1 MTTYTL
7 AGLAVVAILTE
18 LALSATLGHHTG
30 VLLLA
35 AALTAATVTHT
46 IRAEKEPR
54 R

>member
-1 MTTYTL
+1 MTTYAL
-7 AGLAVVAILTE
+7 AALAVVAILAE
-18 LALSATLGHHTG
+18 LALSAALGHHTG

-46 IRAEKEPR
+46 IRTEKEPR

>member
-7 AGLAVVAILTE
+7 GALAVVAILTE
-18 LALSATLGHHTG
+18 LALSAALGHHTG

-35 AALTAATVTHT
+35 VTLTAVLVAHT
-46 IRAEKEPR
+46 IRTEKEPR

>member
-1 MTTYTL
+1 MSTYIL
-7 AGLAVVAILTE
+7 GAAAAIAILTE

-46 IRAEKEPR
+46 IRTEKEPR

>member
-7 AGLAVVAILTE
+7 AAAAAVAILAD
-18 LALSATLGHHTG
+18 LALSIALGHHTG

-46 IRAEKEPR
+46 IRTEKELR

>member
-1 MTTYTL
+1 MSTYILGAAT
-7 AGLAVVAILTE
+7 AAAILTE
-18 LALSATLGHHTG
+18 GALTAALGHHTG

-35 AALTAATVTHT
+35 VTLTAATVTHT

>member
-1 MTTYTL
+1 MTTYAL
-7 AGLAVVAILTE
+7 AALAVVAILAE
-18 LALSATLGHHTG
+18 LALSVALGHHTG

-35 AALTAATVTHT
+35 AALTSATVTHT